1 MSKTW
6 NVTLYRDGKPV
17 SERHGVSESDAVNQ
31 IYLLSRTSTP
41 LHVVEN
47 EVTPETGELQ
57 LVAA

>member
-41 LHVVEN
+41 LHVVED

-57 LVAA
+57 LAAA

>member
-31 IYLLSRTSTP
+31 IYLLSRTATP
-41 LHVVEN
+41 LHAIED

-57 LVAA
+57 LAAA

>member
-41 LHVVEN
+41 LHAIED

>member
-31 IYLLSRTSTP
+31 IYMLSRTAAP
-41 LHVVEN
+41 LHVIED
-47 EVTPETGELQ
+47 EISPETGELQ

>member
-17 SERHGVSESDAVNQ
+17 SERHGVSESDAISQ
-31 IYLLSRTSTP
+31 IYLLSRTATP
-41 LHVVEN
+41 LHAIED
-47 EVTPETGELQ
+47 EVAPETGELQ

>member
-41 LHVVEN
+41 LHMVED

>member
-31 IYLLSRTSTP
+31 IYLLSRTAAP
-41 LHVVEN
+41 LHAIED
-47 EVTPETGELQ
+47 EIKPETREMEL
-57 LVAA
+57 AAA

>member
-31 IYLLSRTSTP
+31 IYLLRRTSTP
-41 LHVVEN
+41 LHVVED

>member
-17 SERHGVSESDAVNQ
+17 SERHGVSEADAVNQ
-31 IYLLSRTSTP
+31 IYKLSRTAAP
-41 LHVVEN
+41 LHVIDDEI
-47 EVTPETGELQ
+47 TPETRELE

>member
-17 SERHGVSESDAVNQ
+17 SERHGVSESDAINQ
-31 IYLLSRTSTP
+31 IYMLSRTATP
-41 LHVVEN
+41 LHAIED
-47 EVTPETGELQ
+47 EVAPETGELQ

>member
-17 SERHGVSESDAVNQ
+17 SQRHGVSESDAVNQ

-41 LHVVEN
+41 LHAIED
-47 EVTPETGELQ
+47 EITPETGELQ

>member
-31 IYLLSRTSTP
+31 IYMLSRTAAP
-41 LHVVEN
+41 LHVIED
-47 EVTPETGELQ
+47 EVSPETGELQ

>member
-41 LHVVEN
+41 LHLVED

-57 LVAA
+57 LAAA

>member
-17 SERHGVSESDAVNQ
+17 SERHGVSETDAVNQ
-31 IYLLSRTSTP
+31 IYMLSRTAAP
-41 LHVVEN
+41 LHVIED
-47 EVTPETGELQ
+47 EISPETGELQ

>member
-31 IYLLSRTSTP
+31 IYMLSRTAAP
-41 LHVVEN
+41 LHAIED
-47 EVTPETGELQ
+47 EIAPETGELQ
-57 LVAA
+57 LAAA